1 MKDRVIEIISNEL
14 SIAKEKITLES
25 RLSEDLGADSLDA
38 VELIMALE
46 DEFNVT
52 VPDDVAQ
59 AMKTVND
66 IVSFLEK

>member
-1 MKDRVIEIISNEL
+1 MKERVIEIISNEL
-14 SIAKEKITLES
+14 SIAKDKITLES

-66 IVSFLEK
+66 IVSFLDK

>member
-66 IVSFLEK
+66 IVSFLDK